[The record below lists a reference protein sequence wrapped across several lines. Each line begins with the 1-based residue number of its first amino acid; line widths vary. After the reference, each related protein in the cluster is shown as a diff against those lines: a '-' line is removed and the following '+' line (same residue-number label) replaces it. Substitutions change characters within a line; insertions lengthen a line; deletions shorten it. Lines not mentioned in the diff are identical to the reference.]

1 MLEHSPWSECRDSD
15 RTPVSGQACISSF
28 ESTVCSASCW
38 LLAREFRQTS
48 SLASALV
55 EREVAPHLSLH

>member
-38 LLAREFRQTS
+38 LLGREF
-48 SLASALV
+48 
-55 EREVAPHLSLH
+55 